1 MSRFTTLSKIELFVG
16 KNILGQH
23 SKWTMML
30 ESGNLY
36 EFELDL
42 FEALNQTYDMISE
55 ELMKMASTKIT
66 GRLMMAAKANG
77 GRKIEVRQTSVR
89 LATGHQIKIVSPYVK
104 KPPRNWIGSRHLL
117 ENHWRII
124 GGSSPFLY
132 DKVGFCS
139 ALGPSYDL
147 AHQTLRKFGVNLSIS
162 SVRDITNRFANK
174 CFNLGEEN
182 LLIEKNESLAGK
194 RVIVSI
200 DGGRTRIRSYQESEE
215 RDGNANQLKYETPW
229 CEPKLFVI
237 DVLNNE
243 GQIDNFQLPIY
254 GCRFSDVDLFALL
267 ERYLKKLEIEKAEQ
281 VQIVADGAPWIWNNT
296 KSLLTRLNVEA
307 SRIIETL
314 DYYHVTQYIHLLID
328 EMPSRI
334 GKKQRALYLK
344 QFKMWLWAGMTDQI
358 IQICRTIFKRPNQLV
373 KRWINYLEK
382 HIRKT
387 QYTDYERR
395 HLMCGS
401 GIIESGIRR
410 IINLRFKNAST
421 FWKKEIVEK
430 LYLLRA
436 ALLSKRWNL
445 LIQNLST

>member
-1 MSRFTTLSKIELFVG
+1 MSHFTTLSKIELFVS
-16 KNILGQH
+16 KHILDQH
-23 SKWTMML
+23 IKWTKML

-42 FEALNQTYDMISE
+42 FKALNQTSDMISE
-55 ELMKMASTKIT
+55 VLMKKASRKIT
-66 GRLMMAAKANG
+66 GRLMVVAKASG
-77 GRKIEVRQTSVR
+77 CRKIKVRQTSVR
-89 LATGHQIKIVSPYVK
+89 LATGYQVKVVSPYVK
-104 KPPRNWIGSRHLL
+104 KPPKNWIGSRHLL
-117 ENHWRII
+117 ENHWKII
-124 GGSSPFLY
+124 GGSSPFLN

-147 AHQTLRKFGVNLSIS
+147 AHQTLRKFGVNVSVS
-162 SVRDITNRFANK
+162 SVRDITNRLANR
-174 CFNLGEEN
+174 CFDLGEEN
-182 LLIEKNESLAGK
+182 LLLEKNESLAGQ
-194 RVIVSI
+194 RVIISI
-200 DGGRTRIRSYQESEE
+200 DGGRTRIRSYQESEQS
-215 RDGNANQLKYETPW
+215 DGDVNQLKYKTPW

-237 DVLNNE
+237 DILNNE
-243 GQIDNFQLPIY
+243 GQIDHFKLPIY
-254 GCRFSDVDLFALL
+254 GCRFSDVDLFELL

-281 VQIVADGAPWIWNNT
+281 VQIVADGAAWIWNNT
-296 KSLLTRLNVEA
+296 KSLLTKLKVDP

-314 DYYHVTQYIHLLID
+314 DYYHATQYLHLLIE

-334 GKKQRALYLK
+334 GKKQRASHLT
-344 QFKMWLWAGMTDQI
+344 QFKNWLWAGKTDEI
-358 IQICRTIFKRPNQLV
+358 IGMCRAIFKRPNQLV

-382 HIRKT
+382 HTNKT
-387 QYTDYERR
+387 QYTDYERN

-421 FWKKEIVEK
+421 FWNKEVVEK

-445 LIQNLST
+445 IIQNLSI